1 MTSERQTGNLRVGLV
16 KLWCSEIPQQ
26 WGMLCSFCLV
36 QNGCQLCKAMERPR
50 EAYLVA
56 AQTIEAR
63 TAYLKPLAALAGRLD
78 LLIAHLPK
86 QQESS
91 SAVDVSGLPGPQ
103 VVCFVLVPQLSLI
116 RVASFA

>member
-1 MTSERQTGNLRVGLV
+1 
-16 KLWCSEIPQQ
+16 
-26 WGMLCSFCLV
+26 MLCSFCFV
-36 QNGCQLCKAMERPR
+36 QNGCQLCTAMERPR
-50 EAYLVA
+50 EASLVA
-56 AQTIEAR
+56 VQTIEAR

-103 VVCFVLVPQLSLI
+103 VFCFVLVPQRFL
-116 RVASFA
+116 